1 MAFVGITGTHHVPHP
16 DVYRWMDAWVER
28 HGLPLFWVL
37 GGARN
42 VDTQAQLKCEAEGW
56 DYCELFALWRWRGRH
71 AGGLRNQD
79 MVDVVATGGPGSA
92 FLAFPC
98 PLSRGTW
105 DCVRRAQRA
114 GLPVHVS
121 RRLLAAA

>member
-1 MAFVGITGTHHVPHP
+1 
-16 DVYRWMDAWVER
+16 MDAWVER
-28 HGLPLFWVL
+28 HGLPVFWVL

-42 VDTQAQLKCEAEGW
+42 VDTQARLKCEAEGW
-56 DYCELFALWRWRGRH
+56 DYIEIFALWKWYHRA
-71 AGGLRNQD
+71 AGGMRNQD

-98 PLSRGTW
+98 PKSRGTW
-105 DCVRRAQRA
+105 DCCTRARRA

-121 RRLLAAA
+121 RRLLTAA